1 MRKQKNTTTQAN
13 WLFIIFPSMNNNNK
27 KNGRSNENQNEMVKS
42 KKKKKGKKNYD
53 DDDNGK
59 KFQSIIDIKIHN
71 IIQWKNGQMIELLN
85 KKKTNKQLTT
95 ITKFNNMTNSFI

>member
-1 MRKQKNTTTQAN
+1 MDDQMKTKMKWSNQKKRKN
-13 WLFIIFPSMNNNNK
+13 
-27 KNGRSNENQNEMVKS
+27 
-42 KKKKKGKKNYD
+42 NYD

-85 KKKTNKQLTT
+85 KKKTNKQT
-95 ITKFNNMTNSFI
+95 NNLPR